1 MDGGFGGGASGGSDY
16 AIQCYEALLPELVK
30 GVGIADFKNALPAY
44 SLTNP
49 QLYVSNDTERFS
61 IPRVVDTMLPLGETE
76 KERMG
81 YEFPYWERA
90 AQMTEQR
97 LFYDFV
103 ITAFGI
109 LLLLIGVIM
118 AALKIRASKAIAP
131 EEITPAET
139 DEKQESDE
147 KDLMLKE

>member
-1 MDGGFGGGASGGSDY
+1 
-16 AIQCYEALLPELVK
+16 
-30 GVGIADFKNALPAY
+30 
-44 SLTNP
+44 
-49 QLYVSNDTERFS
+49 
-61 IPRVVDTMLPLGETE
+61 MLPLGETE